1 MENSKRVVVT
11 GLGCVSPLGNNVEQ
25 SWDSCTKG
33 VSGIERIQSFD
44 PSDYRC
50 QIAGEIKDFKLPELI
65 PPKEAKKMDL
75 FIHYAIAATQE
86 ALQDADL
93 KITEDLEE
101 DVGVSMGVGI
111 GGLGCIERYSKILQE
126 QGPKRVSPF
135 FIPMTLSNLAPGQ
148 VSLLFRAR
156 NYSACSVSACASSNH
171 ALGTAMRLI
180 QRGDAK
186 VMISGG
192 AESSVT
198 PLGIAGFAAMHALS
212 TRNEEPNRASR
223 PYDIGR
229 DGFVMGEGAG
239 MLILEEYEFARNRGA
254 RIYCELAGYGA
265 SSDAFHITA
274 PSTKGPAKAMEMAVS
289 DAGIRPEQLDYI
301 NTHGTS
307 TPVGDINELKGIK
320 LALGEDCSKNTCLS
334 STKSMTGH
342 LLGASAAI
350 EAVFSIKAIHHQF
363 IPPTINIDELD
374 PECDFDVTPN
384 EGRSSNV
391 QVAMSNSFGFGG
403 TNASVVFQKLN

>member
-11 GLGCVSPLGNNVEQ
+11 GLGCVSPLGNNVKQ
-25 SWDSCTKG
+25 SWDSCTNG
-33 VSGIERIQSFD
+33 VSGIERIQRFD
-44 PSDYRC
+44 PSDHRC
-50 QIAGEIKDFKLPELI
+50 RIAGEIKDFELPELI
-65 PPKEAKKMDL
+65 PPKEEKKMDL

-101 DVGVSMGVGI
+101 DAGVSMGVGI

-148 VSLLFRAR
+148 VSLLFHAR

-212 TRNEEPNRASR
+212 TRNEEPSRASR

-274 PSTKGPAKAMEMAVS
+274 PSTEGPAKAMKMAVS

-320 LALGEDCSKNTCLS
+320 LAMGEDCSKNTCVS